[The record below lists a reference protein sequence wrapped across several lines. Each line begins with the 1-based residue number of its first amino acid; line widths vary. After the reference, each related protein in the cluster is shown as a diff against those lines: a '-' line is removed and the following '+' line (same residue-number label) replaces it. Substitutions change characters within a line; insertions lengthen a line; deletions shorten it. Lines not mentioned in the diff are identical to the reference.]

1 MIISSSIYSN
11 LFFLSSSIYSNL
23 FFLSFFFFFL
33 FFFFLFISSFLNL
46 SINLFLLFA
55 RISFILPSSVFW
67 ACWEELCKVREERY
81 NHTNGKTVE
90 WEFSAVKPSVG
101 GENLKASKVE
111 TKLKDGHV
119 WERFER
125 TFFQWGVGK
134 KNDSLEYDFWNG
146 KGGCLGMRI
155 FLTRIEKRKRFFN

>member
-1 MIISSSIYSN
+1 MKKKKKKKGNSWLTSIFY
-11 LFFLSSSIYSNL
+11 
-23 FFLSFFFFFL
+23 
-33 FFFFLFISSFLNL
+33 
-46 SINLFLLFA
+46 
-55 RISFILPSSVFW
+55 RRQVSFILPSSVFW